1 MKQEYAGINENENG
15 ELMIYMTNF
24 TLNLNLK
31 QGLLSVEGAYMSEGW
46 VMTPWTACVFFRY
59 CMRYKIEGEMARKE
73 VLRRIAAKAKAK
85 YIRDGET
92 FLKGK
97 RIIQIKGN
105 KECEN

>member
-1 MKQEYAGINENENG
+1 MQ
-15 ELMIYMTNF
+15 MR
-24 TLNLNLK
+24 
-31 QGLLSVEGAYMSEGW
+31 EGW
-46 VMTPWTACVFFRY
+46 VMTPWQACVFFRY
-59 CMRYKIEGEMARKE
+59 CMRYHIDDAVIRQSI
-73 VLRRIAAKAKAK
+73 LRRIAAKKKAK